1 MKREYLQKYRN
12 VIIKLLINRVLPDLA
27 SAKAEGD
34 YEDYRRFKKLVDRI
48 IAVCTNKFAQK
59 YLSKNLIAYLLK
71 LKAYVEKGEL
81 GNVEKLEKAIIN
93 EFSKLEKQTQEELK
107 KAA

>member
-1 MKREYLQKYRN
+1 MKIEYLQKYKN
-12 VIIKLLINRVLPDLA
+12 VIVNLLIRRILPNLA
-27 SAKAEGD
+27 SAKAEGN
-34 YEDYRRFKKLVDRI
+34 YEEYNRFKRLADRV
-48 IAVCTNKFAQK
+48 IAVCTGKSAQK
-59 YLSKNLIAYLLK
+59 YLTKNMIAYLLK
-71 LKAYVEKGEL
+71 LKASIEKSEL